1 MNESRTIKES
11 TPATNSS
18 SHTSHKIIPAE
29 VPQPSTEPT
38 ALLNALAWR
47 YAVKRFDATRRISDS
62 HWQAIET
69 SMIVTPSSFGLQ
81 PWKFIV
87 INNPAIKEQLPAF
100 SWGQQQPKDCSHFVV
115 LAGLRSMN
123 TEYVDHFL
131 QRVASERSLPIE
143 SLAGYRKVVLG
154 FLENQKEHIP
164 EWATRQVY
172 IALGQLMTSAALLGI
187 DACPMEGI
195 EPKKYDALLQL
206 DGTNYAT
213 RVACAF
219 GYRHPEDTYAANVKV
234 RFDSSQIIEHR

>member
-1 MNESRTIKES
+1 MSESRHSSKPES
-11 TPATNSS
+11 TTNSS
-18 SHTSHKIIPAE
+18 FQAPKSVIPSE
-29 VPQPSTEPT
+29 MNQPLT
-38 ALLNALAWR
+38 APIELLNALAWR
-47 YAVKRFDATRRISDS
+47 YAVKRFDATRQIDEA

-69 SMIVTPSSFGLQ
+69 SMILTPSSFGLQ

-87 INNPAIKEQLPAF
+87 VKDPSIKEQLPAF

-115 LAGLRSMN
+115 LAGLRAMN
-123 TEYVDHFL
+123 TEYVDQFL
-131 QRVASERSLPIE
+131 ARVATERSLPVE

-172 IALGQLMTSAALLGI
+172 IALGQMMTSAALLGI

-195 EPKKYDALLQL
+195 EPKKYDTLLGL

-219 GYRHPEDTYAANVKV
+219 GFRHPEDTYAANVKV
-234 RFDSSQIIEHR
+234 RFEYSKMIETR

>member
-1 MNESRTIKES
+1 MNESRSIQES
-11 TPATNSS
+11 TSEMHFSS
-18 SHTSHKIIPAE
+18 FMSHKIVPAE
-29 VPQPSTEPT
+29 IPQPSTDPK

-47 YAVKRFDATRRISDS
+47 YAVKRFDATRQISQS
-62 HWQAIET
+62 HWQALET
-69 SMIVTPSSFGLQ
+69 SMILTPSSFGLQ

-87 INNPAIKEQLPAF
+87 IKNPEIKEQLPAF

-115 LAGLRSMN
+115 IASLRSMD

-131 QRVASERSLPIE
+131 QSVASDRSLPIE

-154 FLENQKEHIP
+154 FLENQQEHIP
-164 EWATRQVY
+164 EWATRQAY
-172 IALGQLMTSAALLGI
+172 IALGQMMASAALLGI

-195 EPKKYDALLQL
+195 EPKKYDTLLGL

-234 RFDSSQIIEHR
+234 RFESSKIIENR

>member
-1 MNESRTIKES
+1 MNESRSIKES
-11 TPATNSS
+11 TSEIHSS
-18 SHTSHKIIPAE
+18 SRTSPKFIPAE
-29 VPQPSTEPT
+29 IPQPSNDPT

-47 YAVKRFDATRRISDS
+47 YAVKRFDATRQISES
-62 HWQAIET
+62 HWQAIES
-69 SMIVTPSSFGLQ
+69 SMILTPSSFGLQ

-87 INNPAIKEQLPAF
+87 VKDPSIKEQLPAF

-131 QRVASERSLPIE
+131 QCVANDRSLPIE

-154 FLENQKEHIP
+154 FLENQKDHIP
-164 EWATRQVY
+164 EWATRQAY
-172 IALGQLMTSAALLGI
+172 IALGQMMTSAALLGI

-195 EPKKYDALLQL
+195 EPKKYDTLLGL

-219 GYRHPEDTYAANVKV
+219 GFRHPEDTYAANVKV
-234 RFDSSQIIEHR
+234 RFEHSKIIETR